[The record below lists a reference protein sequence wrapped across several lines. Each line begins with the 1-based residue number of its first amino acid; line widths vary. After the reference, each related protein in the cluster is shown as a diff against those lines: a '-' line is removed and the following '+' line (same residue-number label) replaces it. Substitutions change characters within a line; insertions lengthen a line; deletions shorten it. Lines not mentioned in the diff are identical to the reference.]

1 MNESSLETD
10 INIDNQWCEVS
21 SFSSTMQWWL
31 QSIWVFTELCFVSNL
46 LSQETLTVVTP
57 IVSWELNIEKES
69 MLRKYSSFIKHTK
82 HLDFP
87 YFFFFK
93 YIFEGKWRDF
103 PFFLFFIWKINACKG
118 HSFKLK
124 RVSSLFFIYY
134 Q

>member
-1 MNESSLETD
+1 MRAALRQTLILIISGVRSAVSAQQCNGDYNQSESSLNCVLSP
-10 INIDNQWCEVS
+10 I
-21 SFSSTMQWWL
+21 FSLKRPWL
-31 QSIWVFTELCFVSNL
+31 LWLRLFHGNWILR
-46 LSQETLTVVTP
+46 
-57 IVSWELNIEKES
+57 S

-82 HLDFP
+82 HLDF
-87 YFFFFK
+87 K
-93 YIFEGKWRDF
+93 YIFLNIVDGKWWDY